1 MTLFCPP
8 HWQTRE
14 FTKTPALSPG
24 PYSYSLEIKF
34 LDTDHSPV
42 VLWRHVRRR
51 GHHRAQT
58 QPLQPPA
65 RRRPSAHLLR
75 QAARHHAP
83 RQPPP
88 VRRRRDR
95 PDPPAR
101 HPRPAPRRG
110 TRSQDDPR
118 RRPAGRRPVLPPT
131 SSHRASSPAG
141 TAAARPAKATQT
153 HIAGLPT
160 EKEIAAEVRRRP
172 IGAVIADICRDL
184 GIMPYHPLWTDLS
197 TAILRHGGN
206 LPRLW
211 REIYALFR
219 PRPTAD
225 LAPHLARAGAAIPGT
240 RRHRPALM
248 RCNHG

>member
-1 MTLFCPP
+1 MEVLCIIRHHRPCVNEACHWTLIDRDPAAFWESGRGSLAFGVVARGFDPLQRPERLLMTLFCPP

-24 PYSYSLEIKF
+24 AYSYSIAIKF
-34 LDTDHSPV
+34 LDTDRSPV

-110 TRSQDDPR
+110 TRSQGDPR
-118 RRPAGRRPVLPPT
+118 RSPAGRLARAAAHVLPPPHRRPPGPPPPGPPRPHKPT
-131 SSHRASSPAG
+131 SLACPRKRKSPPRYAAVRSVPSSP
-141 TAAARPAKATQT
+141 T
-153 HIAGLPT
+153 
-160 EKEIAAEVRRRP
+160 
-172 IGAVIADICRDL
+172 
-184 GIMPYHPLWTDLS
+184 S
-197 TAILRHGGN
+197 
-206 LPRLW
+206 
-211 REIYALFR
+211 
-219 PRPTAD
+219 
-225 LAPHLARAGAAIPGT
+225 AAISAS
-240 RRHRPALM
+240 RRTI
-248 RCNHG
+248 RCGPT